1 MRFLRARRPKQRR
14 ELNNQN
20 NMDPLSVIIGTGLIA
35 SLVGLAFLSGHE
47 YGRKNGIVC
56 ARTAERNLANLRVN
70 AVLAS
75 ENKRKP
81 RTRRTGK

>member
-1 MRFLRARRPKQRR
+1 
-14 ELNNQN
+14 
-20 NMDPLSVIIGTGLIA
+20 MDPITIIIGTGIAA

-47 YGRKNGIVC
+47 YGRKRGIV
-56 ARTAERNLANLRVN
+56 TERNLANLRVN

-81 RTRRTGK
+81 RTRRSK

>member
-1 MRFLRARRPKQRR
+1 
-14 ELNNQN
+14 
-20 NMDPLSVIIGTGLIA
+20 MDPLTIVAGTTALA
-35 SLVGLAFLSGHE
+35 ALVALAFISGHE

-81 RTRRTGK
+81 RTRRTRK